1 MFHASFQIKL
11 TFDSLFQA
19 SGFLRIQD
27 VVIVTSFPPPWHN
40 HISSANLSSFYML
53 DCKRIEMTL
62 SLSLSLSLYLSL
74 LSLSSQHISASI
86 HLRKESAE
94 DASYSDSWGRF
105 FSAQKQLEM
114 KRFSSPFSGTRTC
127 VTIRKSANVNCFPM
141 GREKINFQRV

>member
-27 VVIVTSFPPPWHN
+27 VVIVTSFTPPPWHN

-62 SLSLSLSLYLSL
+62 SP